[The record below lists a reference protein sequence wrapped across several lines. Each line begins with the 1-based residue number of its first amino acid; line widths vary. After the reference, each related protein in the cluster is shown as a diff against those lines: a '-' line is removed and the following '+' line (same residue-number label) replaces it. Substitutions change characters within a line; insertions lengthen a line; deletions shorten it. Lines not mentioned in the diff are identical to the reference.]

1 MEGIISKE
9 TCSVRRFFGLLDNIQ
24 TKLERLAEDNRPLFN
39 GERFRA
45 FGRYSEDGKTWQR
58 CLQDYRDQG
67 RISYIRLGGKILYK
81 VSDIEKLLEDN
92 YHEALI

>member
-1 MEGIISKE
+1 M
-9 TCSVRRFFGLLDNIQ
+9 
-24 TKLERLAEDNRPLFN
+24 NRHIYFS
-39 GERFRA
+39 GWR
-45 FGRYSEDGKTWQR
+45 
-58 CLQDYRDQG
+58 QDYRDQG

>member
-9 TCSVRRFFGLLDNIQ
+9 TCSVRRFFGLLDN
-24 TKLERLAEDNRPLFN
+24 RPLFN
-39 GERFRA
+39 GERFLSDKELSDLLKISR
-45 FGRYSEDGKTWQR
+45 R

>member
-1 MEGIISKE
+1 MTKRKDSKGRILK
-9 TCSVRRFFGLLDNIQ
+9 T
-24 TKLERLAEDNRPLFN
+24 
-39 GERFRA
+39 GESQRK
-45 FGRYSEDGKTWQR
+45 DG
-58 CLQDYRDQG
+58 LQDYRDQG

>member
-9 TCSVRRFFGLLDNIQ
+9 TGSVRRFFGLLDNIQ

-39 GERFRA
+39 GERFLSDKELSDLLRIS
-45 FGRYSEDGKTWQR
+45 RR

-67 RISYIRLGGKILYK
+67 VFLISGWAEKFCIRYPTLRNSWRIIIMRP
-81 VSDIEKLLEDN
+81 
-92 YHEALI
+92 